1 MGFLFIALGVGL
13 IYTGIKGKPVKGNNY
28 QQLAGNEL
36 LNQEVE
42 KAIGQVVKIG
52 LGTYLKITRM
62 IFGVVFILSGLMGMI
77 VC

>member
-28 QQLAGNEL
+28 LQLAGNEL

-42 KAIGQVVKIG
+42 KAIG
-52 LGTYLKITRM
+52 
-62 IFGVVFILSGLMGMI
+62 
-77 VC
+77 